1 MNSSS
6 FSKADKSALIYM
18 ANDLKNRSLYT
29 EKIKRLS
36 ERMDKMEEET
46 SNRIKVLE
54 SKHKILESESKI
66 HKSEKKT
73 IKKLQTYPL
82 LIRQLIHESK

>member
-1 MNSSS
+1 
-6 FSKADKSALIYM
+6 
-18 ANDLKNRSLYT
+18 
-29 EKIKRLS
+29 
-36 ERMDKMEEET
+36 MDKMEEET
-46 SNRIKVLE
+46 SNRIKVLK

-66 HKSEKKT
+66 HKSENKT